1 MSIVWV
7 PRVVMN
13 GCSPS
18 LSTITQ
24 LNSCSATAMTTAK
37 RNTAIS
43 GTSKMP
49 FSVRMKSTT

>member
-1 MSIVWV
+1 
-7 PRVVMN
+7 MN